1 MKHGTS
7 RFALLIGIL
16 TGLVGSGG
24 FAPVSAID
32 LSRLPLPAPHVK
44 STTGATTRQGLKPA
58 AAAGATAARGF
69 AGKKAAAVPATTP
82 TRDLLQAA
90 SPGVARFAAIARH
103 GLEAR
108 SDLNFLAGDQA
119 VHQLATLMEANG
131 PGLQLDWRP
140 ESGTPMILQGSN
152 LLPYAVP
159 SAGDPTTVARA
170 FLSQYGAL
178 LRLDD
183 PENEMAPFRVERSS
197 EGFQAVRFQQKY
209 RGLTVWGRDTIVRLD
224 PAGHVTGFGGHYLAT
239 PKFVATTARVGWAD
253 AQRTLLRELA
263 MRDKREALLDEKHG
277 AAVGLHPQG
286 AATEPP
292 ALGYYPAPNGLR
304 LAWRAVV
311 SDGLDYRREA
321 FVDAVTGEFLHDVSL
336 VMNEGVTGHGTDL
349 SNTTREVQAFKVNSD
364 FFLINTTKP
373 MFNPAGPLPN
383 EGKGVIWLINAQNG
397 DGNQLIHVT
406 TTNKENWGNGNRNAI
421 SAAFWANIVFDYFQA
436 RHNRNSIDD
445 KGMNLQL
452 VTNFKTN
459 YNNAFWNGTFMIF
472 GNGDGN
478 QFSDLA
484 GSLDVTGHEMSHGVT
499 EHTANLVYELQPG
512 ALNEH
517 FSDVM
522 GVAVDFF
529 ANPGTANFLV
539 GEDVTT
545 PGTPGDGLRNMQ
557 DPHNAA
563 SPQPASMAEFNN
575 LPNNDDNDHGGV
587 HVNSGIPNRAFF
599 LASTAAGM
607 TVAKSERIWYRCL
620 SQYLVRNSQ
629 FVDFRIGLTK
639 AAEDLFGAGSAE
651 QTAVVNAL
659 DTVGIPQPGGG
670 GGGGTPPPP
679 PLPDNN
685 GTDFVAAV
693 DSNTGVVFRTHPN
706 GVLDFQQVTAG
717 AVGPGGR
724 PSFSDDGQ
732 IMAWVGDDNNVYAA
746 RSDGANE
753 IRLTED
759 ANWWSVALNNTGT
772 LLAATSR
779 FEDGTIFVFDLDNA
793 ANDKSYVLENQT
805 SSEGATGDLVI
816 FADVLEFAAGT
827 NFLLYDAKNRTTLNG
842 TTRDYWDINLLRL
855 DNGNTLRVFQPLPL
869 DESIGNPTF
878 AQNSDNKMAFDHV
891 KADGNIEVL
900 AVDFQSGN
908 AGLVTNNFTS
918 DGRPTFSGDDHEILY
933 HYRDGVN
940 VDTIF
945 RVTLASDGITGTGDD
960 AVWATEGFWP
970 VWYTIGTARTP
981 VTLVSFTGAW
991 LDAAVQ
997 LDWRVA
1003 DAAGTVG
1010 YHVER
1015 QVTEGAG
1022 FERRTTEI
1030 IPAGEGAEG
1039 AYRFEEAA
1047 PVEAGSAVYRVM
1059 AVERNG
1065 SVRELGRLAVD
1076 RQGGGRAEL
1085 RPVLLPASPN
1095 PFVGNTQVRFVI
1107 PERLAG
1113 VTGSVTVH
1121 DLNGRLVARL
1131 LDDARLEA
1139 GERALAWDGTNG
1151 SGVRLA
1157 AGAYFVKLNA
1167 GGTSLSQKVILA
1179 R

>member
-1 MKHGTS
+1 MKLGSS
-7 RFALLIGIL
+7 RFVL
-16 TGLVGSGG
+16 LVGLLSGLLG
-24 FAPVSAID
+24 SGTPAPVRALD
-32 LSRLPLPAPHVK
+32 LSRLPLPAPHVTPAPPAAGRK
-44 STTGATTRQGLKPA
+44 DLKIATAPVAG
-58 AAAGATAARGF
+58 AAAGF
-69 AGKKAAAVPATTP
+69 AHKKPANGAPTVP
-82 TRDLLQAA
+82 TRHLLDAA
-90 SPGVARFAAIARH
+90 SPGVARFAAIERH
-103 GLEAR
+103 GFEGR
-108 SDLNFLAGDQA
+108 GDLRFLASDRA
-119 VHQLATLMEANG
+119 VHELAALVEANG
-131 PGLQLDWRP
+131 AGLTLDWRP
-140 ESGTPMILQGSN
+140 ETGTPMILQGRD

-159 SAGDPTTVARA
+159 AATDPTGRARA
-170 FLSQYGAL
+170 FLGEYGAL

-183 PENEMAPFRVERSS
+183 PAREMEPFRVERG
-197 EGFQAVRFQQKY
+197 EGGFQAVRFQQKY
-209 RGLTVWGRDTIVRLD
+209 RGLTVWGRDAIVRLD
-224 PAGHVTGFGGHYLAT
+224 PAGRVIGFGGHYVPT
-239 PKFVATTARVGWAD
+239 PRFVVTAARVDWST
-253 AQRTLLRELA
+253 AQRTLLRTLA
-263 MRDKREALLDEKHG
+263 ARDKRGALLEGKAAPAGGAG
-277 AAVGLHPQG
+277 AAEAPELV
-286 AATEPP
+286 
-292 ALGYYPAPNGLR
+292 YYPAPGGLR
-304 LAWRAVV
+304 LAWRAIV

-321 FVDAVTGEFLHDVSL
+321 FVDATTGEFLHDVTL
-336 VMNEGVTGHGTDL
+336 VMDEDVLAHGTDL
-349 SNTTREVQAFKVNSD
+349 SNTTREVHAFKINSD

-373 MFNPAGPLPN
+373 MFNPAGALPN
-383 EGKGVIWLINAQNG
+383 DGKGIIWLINAQNG

-406 TTNKENWGNGNRNAI
+406 SQNKENWGNGNRNAI
-421 SAAFWANIVFDYFQA
+421 SAAFWANIVFDYYKQ

-478 QFSDLA
+478 TFSDLA

-499 EHTANLVYELQPG
+499 EHTANLVYELQSG

-517 FSDVM
+517 FSDAM

-539 GEDVTT
+539 GEDVTS
-545 PGTPGDGLRNMQ
+545 PATPGDGLRNMQ
-557 DPHNAA
+557 DPHNAF
-563 SPQPASMAEFNN
+563 SPQPATMAEFNN

-587 HVNSGIPNRAFF
+587 HTNSGIPNRAFF

-670 GGGGTPPPP
+670 GSGGGTPPPP

-693 DSNTGVVFRTHPN
+693 DSGTGLIFRTHPN
-706 GVLDFQQVTAG
+706 GTLDFQQITAVP
-717 AVGPGGR
+717 VGPGGR
-724 PSFSDDGQ
+724 PTFTDDGAL
-732 IMAWVGDDNNVYAA
+732 MAWVGDDNNIYGA
-746 RSDGANE
+746 RSDGANPTQ
-753 IRLTED
+753 LTTD
-759 ANWWSVALNNTGT
+759 GNWWSVALNNNGS

-779 FEDGTIFVFDLDNA
+779 FEDGTIFVFDLQNA
-793 ANDKSYVLENQT
+793 ANDRSFVLQNQT
-805 SSEGATGDLVI
+805 SGQGATGDLVV
-816 FADVLEFAAGT
+816 FADVLEFAAGA
-827 NFLLYDAKNRTTLNG
+827 NFLLYDAKNRTNLNG
-842 TTRDYWDINLLRL
+842 TAIDYWDINLLRL

-878 AQNSDNKMAFDHV
+878 AQNSDNKIAFDHV
-891 KADGNIEVL
+891 KADGSFEVI

-918 DGRPTFSGDDHEILY
+918 DGRPTFSGNDQEIFY
-933 HYRDGVN
+933 HFRDGVN
-940 VDTIF
+940 ADTIF
-945 RVTLASDGITGTGDD
+945 RVTLAGDGISGSGND

-970 VWYTIGTARTP
+970 VWFTIGTARTP

-991 LDAAVQ
+991 RDDAVR

-1003 DAAGTVG
+1003 DAAGTAG

-1015 QVTEGAG
+1015 QLGEGAA
-1022 FERRTTEI
+1022 FERRTTEL
-1030 IPAGEGAEG
+1030 IPAGGGTEGSYHFDEVAPTG
-1039 AYRFEEAA
+1039 AGA
-1047 PVEAGSAVYRVM
+1047 AVYRVM

-1065 SVRELGRLAVD
+1065 AVRELGRLAVD
-1076 RQGGGRAEL
+1076 RQGGGVAAL

-1095 PFVGNTQVRFVI
+1095 PFTAATSVRFVI
-1107 PERLAG
+1107 PARLAG
-1113 VTGSVTVH
+1113 AAGSVTVH

-1131 LDDARLEA
+1131 LDNASLEA
-1139 GERALAWDGTNG
+1139 GPRDLAWDGTGLNG
-1151 SGVRLA
+1151 GRVA
-1157 AGAYFVKLNA
+1157 AGAYFVRLTA
-1167 GGTSLSQKVILA
+1167 GSESLSEKVIVA